1 MMCGCSSNPAQYESS
16 WHYVYVFGQ
25 WCEAASCRIDWT
37 PEIRCQHNP
46 QMLIIAVVNFT
57 GSLFSKHRHSQSISI
72 TSAKNKQC
80 LKTLKINLCTW
91 FKYSP
96 PQILHLVKGTHKNAS
111 ACQNAGVLQQHDSR
125 SGPDTVGLWLVADS
139 RPRGWRRP
147 VCDWSGEM
155 PNDGHRA
162 PILHSCLWRTCC

>member
-1 MMCGCSSNPAQYESS
+1 MCGCSSNPAQYESS

-46 QMLIIAVVNFT
+46 QMLIIAVVSFT

-80 LKTLKINLCTW
+80 VKTFYTLWKELP
-91 FKYSP
+91 KMH
-96 PQILHLVKGTHKNAS
+96 LHAKTQVCCNSMIADH
-111 ACQNAGVLQQHDSR
+111 
-125 SGPDTVGLWLVADS
+125 PDTVGLWLVADS
-139 RPRGWRRP
+139 RPLGWRRA

-155 PNDGHRA
+155 PNDGHLF
-162 PILHSCLWRTCC
+162 PILDSCLWRTCC